1 MKVRQHTLQIFE
13 FILGQDE
20 KKKFFNY
27 FKRNEPLL
35 RHYTIVLSGDM
46 DFSDIEEFLNE
57 REICYLFNRRDCD
70 FNSRNRV
77 EISLDEVEDTV
88 PEEREK
94 KNIKIREVYEKPI
107 RSGVAIQ
114 SDRDIA
120 IFSQINDGAE
130 VETSGNLE
138 IFGTVNGK
146 VICNG
151 SYMIIRDIGESG
163 TVIFNGVI
171 LEKKKF
177 QTKQAKLLKLDFNR
191 KLIVEEL

>member
-1 MKVRQHTLQIFE
+1 VNARQHTLQIFE

-20 KKKFFNY
+20 KEKFFNY
-27 FKRNEPLL
+27 FKRNEPILKNF
-35 RHYTIVLSGDM
+35 TIVLSGDM

-57 REICYLFNRRDCD
+57 REVCYLINSKECD

-77 EISLDEVEDTV
+77 EISLDEVEDII

-94 KNIKIREVYEKPI
+94 KNIKVREVYEKPI

>member
-1 MKVRQHTLQIFE
+1 M
-13 FILGQDE
+13 
-20 KKKFFNY
+20 
-27 FKRNEPLL
+27 
-35 RHYTIVLSGDM
+35 S
-46 DFSDIEEFLNE
+46 
-57 REICYLFNRRDCD
+57 
-70 FNSRNRV
+70 
-77 EISLDEVEDTV
+77 
-88 PEEREK
+88 
-94 KNIKIREVYEKPI
+94 NIY
-107 RSGVAIQ
+107 
-114 SDRDIA
+114 
-120 IFSQINDGAE
+120 QINDGAE

-171 LEKKKF
+171 LEKKRF

>member
-1 MKVRQHTLQIFE
+1 MKVKQHTLQIFE
-13 FILGQDE
+13 FILDKE
-20 KKKFFNY
+20 ETEKFFNY
-27 FKRNEPLL
+27 FQKNEPILQ
-35 RHYTIVLSGDM
+35 HYTIVLSGDI
-46 DFSDIEEFLNE
+46 DFSDIEGFLNE
-57 REICYLFNRRDCD
+57 RNICYLINTKKCN
-70 FNSRNRV
+70 FNSRNKV
-77 EISLDEVEDTV
+77 EISLDEVEDTI
-88 PEEREK
+88 PEEKEK

-171 LEKKKF
+171 LEKKRF